1 MNLERAKKAEETI
14 IDAAKILDQIIQQI
28 STEKNISDF
37 SHTTWEI
44 FSKIEYSILMLKL
57 YLGNEN
63 PGRLTKKV
71 RIKENDQK
79 MLVEISNEIADAL
92 MSLKDEKYFNALE
105 SARRARNS
113 LHALLI
119 AIRNNRIKQV

>member
-1 MNLERAKKAEETI
+1 MNLERSKKAEETI

-63 PGRLTKKV
+63 PGRLIKKDM
-71 RIKENDQK
+71 INKNGQE
-79 MLVEISNEIADAL
+79 MLVDVSNEIADAL
-92 MSLKDEKYFNALE
+92 MSFRDEKYFNALE

>member
-63 PGRLTKKV
+63 PGRLIKKDM
-71 RIKENDQK
+71 INKNGQE
-79 MLVEISNEIADAL
+79 MLVDVSNEIADAL
-92 MSLKDEKYFNALE
+92 MSFRDEKYFNALE

-119 AIRNNRIKQV
+119 AIRNNRIK

>member
-1 MNLERAKKAEETI
+1 LNLERAKKAEETI

-63 PGRLTKKV
+63 PGRLIKKDM
-71 RIKENDQK
+71 INKNGQE
-79 MLVEISNEIADAL
+79 MLVDVSNEIADAL
-92 MSLKDEKYFNALE
+92 MSFRDEKYFNALE

>member
-1 MNLERAKKAEETI
+1 LNLERAKKAEETI

-63 PGRLTKKV
+63 PGRLIKKDM
-71 RIKENDQK
+71 INKNGQE
-79 MLVEISNEIADAL
+79 MLVDVSNEIADAL
-92 MSLKDEKYFNALE
+92 MSFRDEKYFNALE

-119 AIRNNRIKQV
+119 AIRNNRIK

>member
-63 PGRLTKKV
+63 PGRLIKKDM
-71 RIKENDQK
+71 INKNGQE
-79 MLVEISNEIADAL
+79 MLVDVSNEIADAL
-92 MSLKDEKYFNALE
+92 MSFRDEKYFNALE

>member
-37 SHTTWEI
+37 PHTTWEI

-63 PGRLTKKV
+63 PGRLIKKDM
-71 RIKENDQK
+71 INKNGQE
-79 MLVEISNEIADAL
+79 MLVDVSNEITDAL
-92 MSLKDEKYFNALE
+92 MSFRDEKYFNALE

-119 AIRNNRIKQV
+119 AIRNNRIK